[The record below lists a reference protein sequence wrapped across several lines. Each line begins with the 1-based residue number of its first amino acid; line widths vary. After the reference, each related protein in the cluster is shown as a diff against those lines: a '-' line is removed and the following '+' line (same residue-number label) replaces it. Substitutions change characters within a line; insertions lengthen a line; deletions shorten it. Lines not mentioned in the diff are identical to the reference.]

1 MSIARL
7 TSASASERATALN
20 ENFLQ
25 RISADIHDG
34 AGQDLSFALMR
45 LKSLAEERP
54 EQPEL
59 AENLAPVRIAVEAA
73 LTDLRAISADLQLP
87 DIEHLTVQQLAARV
101 VRDYE
106 NKTTVKVGLQSS
118 VANLGASAR
127 VKIAVYRLLQESLPM
142 RSTTPS
148 AKTAVSCWPQ
158 RAATSP

>member
-34 AGQDLSFALMR
+34 AGQDFSFALMR

-54 EQPEL
+54 EQPKL

-87 DIEHLTVQQLAARV
+87 DIAFEL
-101 VRDYE
+101 
-106 NKTTVKVGLQSS
+106 
-118 VANLGASAR
+118 
-127 VKIAVYRLLQESLPM
+127 
-142 RSTTPS
+142 
-148 AKTAVSCWPQ
+148 VSGMGKGTMI
-158 RAATSP
+158 RAALPLASMAQDFG